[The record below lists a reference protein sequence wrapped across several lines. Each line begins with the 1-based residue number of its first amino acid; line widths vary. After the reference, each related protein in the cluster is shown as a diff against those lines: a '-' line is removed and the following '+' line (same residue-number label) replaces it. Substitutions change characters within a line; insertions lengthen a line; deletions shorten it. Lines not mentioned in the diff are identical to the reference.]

1 MPSGDAGGNPPV
13 SSEATGGDFTP
24 LNEAENPSQ
33 PPSSKHSGG
42 GDVEKEQGKGG
53 GVVGGAMGGGGGGGG
68 GGGRKKSSFERIV
81 EKLAPLYP
89 NYSR

>member
-13 SSEATGGDFTP
+13 SNEATGGDFAP
-24 LNEAENPSQ
+24 QNEAENPSQ
-33 PPSSKHSGG
+33 PPASKHSG
-42 GDVEKEQGKGG
+42 DIEKEQGKGG
-53 GVVGGAMGGGGGGGG
+53 GVVGGATGG

-89 NYSR
+89 NYSRYDLRP